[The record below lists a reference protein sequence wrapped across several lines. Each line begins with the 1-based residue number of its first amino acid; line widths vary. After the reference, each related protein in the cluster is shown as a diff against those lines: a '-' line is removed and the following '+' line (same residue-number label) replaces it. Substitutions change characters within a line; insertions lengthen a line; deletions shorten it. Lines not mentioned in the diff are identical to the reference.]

1 MSTAVVTRSPAHSFS
16 GFGGAVRSEWTKI
29 RSVRSTYWSLAAAII
44 FSIGFATLTAAV
56 TAHHYHKYVGA
67 ERSRQVAQDGFD
79 AVSQSLTG
87 VAIGQI
93 AIAVLGA
100 LVISSEY
107 RNRMIRTTLTA
118 LPRRG
123 RMLFAKVITY
133 GGLALVAAEFI
144 TFVSFFVAQ
153 AFYRGVGLD
162 ASLSDPGVLRAV
174 VGTGLY
180 MALAG
185 VCGLGLGLIIRH
197 SAGAITAT
205 IGFLLVL
212 PALSQALPN
221 PWDGRIGKLLPY
233 SIGEQAATPHQLN
246 DRLGAVT
253 GLAMLAIYA
262 AALLAIG
269 WSLLQRR
276 DA

>member
-1 MSTAVVTRSPAHSFS
+1 MSTAVITRPPARSVS
-16 GFGGAVRSEWTKI
+16 GFGGALRSEWTKI
-29 RSVRSTYWSLAAAII
+29 RSVRSTYWSLAAAVI
-44 FSIGFATLTAAV
+44 FSIGFAALSSGV
-56 TAHHYHKYVGA
+56 DAHRYQKY
-67 ERSRQVAQDGFD
+67 SVAKRHRLLVQDGVD
-79 AVSQSLTG
+79 AVSQTMSG

-123 RMLFAKVITY
+123 RMLAAKVIAY

-144 TFVSFFVAQ
+144 TFVSFFAGI
-153 AFYRGVGLD
+153 AFYRGVGFD
-162 ASLSDPGVLRAV
+162 VALSDPGVLRAV
-174 VGTGLY
+174 AGTGIY

-185 VCGLGLGLIIRH
+185 ICGLGLGLIIRH
-197 SAGAITAT
+197 SAGAITAS

-212 PALSQALPN
+212 PALSQALPS
-221 PWDGRIGKLLPY
+221 PWDTRIGKFLPY
-233 SIGEQAATPHQLN
+233 SIGDQAAHPQQVSDH
-246 DRLGAVT
+246 LGAVT
-253 GLAMLAIYA
+253 GLVMLAIYA

-269 WSLLQRR
+269 WALLQRR